1 MIMKAKVTALV
12 TALILIC
19 TIGVKAQESNQK
31 ADGYRGIW
39 FTLGQ
44 VNTQYGDKYS
54 GGLGTYTVKHIPLA
68 IYSPEADKTFFV
80 YGGTPSADQTYLVC
94 MAGCYDH
101 KTGMLQRP
109 VIVHDKGQIG
119 VTDPHDNPTIQLDK
133 DGYNDSLVYSYSND
147 EQGIFEVGEVSL
159 KNCTNAYP
167 YAMALKR
174 CMDRVILKNSKLA
187 YSGIYAD
194 SEAEEFKNEPKETKT
209 ANTESADPVV
219 VLPEGKSARQALVDY
234 CTEASLDINIVAKRY
249 KLNNG
254 SDDQEFIN
262 ALAAL
267 MAIRDTYKEA

>member
-1 MIMKAKVTALV
+1 MYKGILSEGDFWILMNATKSGKMAYTG
-12 TALILIC
+12 LIISHNGCLKIND
-19 TIGVKAQESNQK
+19 V
-31 ADGYRGIW
+31 
-39 FTLGQ
+39 L
-44 VNTQYGDKYS
+44 
-54 GGLGTYTVKHIPLA
+54 P
-68 IYSPEADKTFFV
+68 ADKRFK
-80 YGGTPSADQTYLVC
+80 PSCV
-94 MAGCYDH
+94 
-101 KTGMLQRP
+101 
-109 VIVHDKGQIG
+109 
-119 VTDPHDNPTIQLDK
+119 QLDK
-133 DGYNDSLVYSYSND
+133 NGYNDSLVYSYSND

-167 YAMALKR
+167 YAMALRR

-187 YSGIYAD
+187 YSGIYSD

-209 ANTESADPVV
+209 ANTESAAPVV